1 MPKFVDIFNFAHT
14 HSLIRNCATMCLQI
28 GKLLQ
33 HVEFQYP
40 DKAEKQTERSLD
52 IANNDDDDDDKYK
65 YKRHSRAI
73 CSVRSES
80 VELPLRLRSTP
91 SLLI

>member
-1 MPKFVDIFNFAHT
+1 
-14 HSLIRNCATMCLQI
+14 MCLQI

-52 IANNDDDDDDKYK
+52 IANNDGDDDDNWDRKLTTT
-65 YKRHSRAI
+65 
-73 CSVRSES
+73 V
-80 VELPLRLRSTP
+80 
-91 SLLI
+91 

>member
-1 MPKFVDIFNFAHT
+1 
-14 HSLIRNCATMCLQI
+14 MCLQI

-52 IANNDDDDDDKYK
+52 IAKNDRPGDDGT
-65 YKRHSRAI
+65 
-73 CSVRSES
+73 
-80 VELPLRLRSTP
+80 LRSV
-91 SLLI
+91 